1 MWTFQCVA
9 AIITTCFITKGCIMT
24 PFSLMPFPH
33 TVCVL
38 LPIHL
43 SLIFSIVLA
52 FLGPAHCRQH
62 NVAEASV
69 TMATTIALAGRCS
82 EESGR
87 ILMSKWQETP
97 CYKIECQ
104 KEKHAQHSTRVS
116 APKHAERFQDHSK
129 TAFCCAVSS
138 YCFEVYWE
146 VPSGPYGSTWI
157 STDCCV
163 TVVCLIQLPLAP
175 CFSVK

>member
-69 TMATTIALAGRCS
+69 TMATTIACWEMQWGERSDSHVKMTRNSVLQDR
-82 EESGR
+82 
-87 ILMSKWQETP
+87 MSKRNA
-97 CYKIECQ
+97 CA
-104 KEKHAQHSTRVS
+104 AQYTSVCTKTRRKVS
-116 APKHAERFQDHSK
+116 GSLLLRCLFLLLWGLLGSSFWSIWIYLDQHWLLCNCSVFDPTSIGSML
-129 TAFCCAVSS
+129 FC
-138 YCFEVYWE
+138 
-146 VPSGPYGSTWI
+146 
-157 STDCCV
+157 
-163 TVVCLIQLPLAP
+163 
-175 CFSVK
+175 